1 MAMFKFVCWEHVSGG
16 GNWCDYLSYY
26 YCNGAIDQK
35 IVSYRIKIKIS
46 SDKIQRFINIKF

>member
-1 MAMFKFVCWEHVSGG
+1 MFKFVCWEHVSGG